1 MIEDSYGRVI
11 DYLRISVTDRCNL
24 RCVYCMPEG
33 GISLFPHSEILS
45 YEEIIYLTKI
55 LSELGIRKIR
65 ITGGE
70 PLIRKN
76 ISYLIEKIHR
86 IEKVEDIALTT
97 NGILLPKMAFEL
109 KEAGLKRVN
118 ISLDT
123 LKEEKFSLITRKND
137 FKRVISAINK
147 SIEVGFNPIKLNVV
161 VIKGVNDD
169 EILDF
174 VKFVEDK
181 DISVRFIEFMPWG
194 RLEKWSKERV
204 ISTKEIINIIEKE
217 FGQLIPISKKDSG
230 PAVNYKLMSIKGIIG
245 FINPITSHFCSL
257 CNRIR
262 LTADGK
268 IRLCLFSEK
277 EVDVKKLMR
286 DGIKEKEL
294 KEILVKAVLIKPKE
308 IDIDDH
314 LEKHKREM
322 SQIGG

>member
-76 ISYLIEKIHR
+76 ISYLIERIHR

-137 FKRVISAINK
+137 FKRVISAIDK

-194 RLEKWSKERV
+194 RLEKWSKEKV

-294 KEILVKAVLIKPKE
+294 KEILAKAVLIKPKE